1 MKSEHFSFFLLIWT
15 VPSSFPKTF
24 EVTSI
29 GSDAV
34 KHEHDSRSFRQFT
47 ELLPLKNRAGQVP
60 LGIMKSQ
67 GNGGFEKTA
76 GVFGPCRCVM
86 GRTVLRW
93 ISGKKA
99 IKKAASKDCLK
110 DTGGVAMPFAN
121 SPKKAVFML
130 RPFPSNPPSYHDIN
144 RPGQKTPDPF

>member
-47 ELLPLKNRAGQVP
+47 ELLPLKNRASP
-60 LGIMKSQ
+60 LESTKSQ
-67 GNGGFEKTA
+67 KNGGFGNQSDGFGLYISASRRTSEDEPPIRRRLRSLSLRHGKNGFEVDFGVKRHEKRQPVKTA
-76 GVFGPCRCVM
+76 
-86 GRTVLRW
+86 
-93 ISGKKA
+93 
-99 IKKAASKDCLK
+99 
-110 DTGGVAMPFAN
+110 
-121 SPKKAVFML
+121 
-130 RPFPSNPPSYHDIN
+130 
-144 RPGQKTPDPF
+144 